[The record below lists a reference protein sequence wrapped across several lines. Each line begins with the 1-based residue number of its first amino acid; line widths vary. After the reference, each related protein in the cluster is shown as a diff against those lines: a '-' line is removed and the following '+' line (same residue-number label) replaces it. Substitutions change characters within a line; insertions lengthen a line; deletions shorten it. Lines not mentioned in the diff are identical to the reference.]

1 MVQFQ
6 NCYLFVTK
14 LSQSPVMIEMGVAL
28 TSRAVSGMMYLQR
41 KSMATRI
48 LIVDD
53 EPPIIDVLE
62 YNLKKANYE
71 VIVARDG
78 QEALEKARRQR
89 PDLVILDL
97 MLPKLDGLEVCRA
110 LRRDSDLPIIMLTA
124 RDEEVDRVVGLEL
137 GADDYVVKPFS
148 VRELLARVKT
158 VLRRIGPKSEAVS
171 EILQVGDLRL
181 DAARHE
187 IHLGQTEL
195 QLTSLEFDLLY
206 VLMAHADRVLT
217 REQLLDQ
224 VWGYDYYGDTRTVDT
239 AVKRLR
245 AKLRCLAPAQ
255 EFIVTVRGV
264 GYKLQEP

>member
-1 MVQFQ
+1 
-6 NCYLFVTK
+6 
-14 LSQSPVMIEMGVAL
+14 
-28 TSRAVSGMMYLQR
+28 
-41 KSMATRI
+41 MATRI

-53 EPPIIDVLE
+53 EPSIIDFLE

-110 LRRDSDLPIIMLTA
+110 LRRDGDLPIIMLTA
-124 RDEEVDRVVGLEL
+124 KDEEIDRVVGLEL

-148 VRELLARVKT
+148 VRELVARVKT
-158 VLRRIGPKSEAVS
+158 VLRRTSPKPEPVS
-171 EILQVGDLRL
+171 ELLQIGDLRL

-187 IHLGQTEL
+187 VHLGQIEL
-195 QLTSLEFDLLY
+195 ELTTLEFDLLH

-224 VWGYDYYGDTRTVDT
+224 VWSYDYYGDTRTVDT

-245 AKLRCLAPAQ
+245 AKLRRFAPDS

-264 GYKLQEP
+264 GYKLEEP

>member
-1 MVQFQ
+1 
-6 NCYLFVTK
+6 
-14 LSQSPVMIEMGVAL
+14 
-28 TSRAVSGMMYLQR
+28 
-41 KSMATRI
+41 MATRI

-53 EPPIIDVLE
+53 EPPIIDILE
-62 YNLKKANYE
+62 YNLKKANYK

-78 QEALEKARRQR
+78 QEALDKARHQR

-97 MLPKLDGLEVCRA
+97 MLPRLDGLEVCRA
-110 LRRDSDLPIIMLTA
+110 LRRDGDLPIIMLTA
-124 RDEEVDRVVGLEL
+124 KDEEIDRVVGLEL

-158 VLRRIGPKSEAVS
+158 VLRRSGPKSLGTASEAVS
-171 EILQVGDLRL
+171 EVLQVGDLRL
-181 DAARHE
+181 DTARYE
-187 IHLGQTEL
+187 VHLGQTEL
-195 QLTSLEFDLLY
+195 ELTSLEFDLLH

-245 AKLRCLAPAQ
+245 AKLRRLAPQ
-255 EFIVTVRGV
+255 SEFIVTVRGV

>member
-1 MVQFQ
+1 
-6 NCYLFVTK
+6 
-14 LSQSPVMIEMGVAL
+14 L
-28 TSRAVSGMMYLQR
+28 TGYTVSGMMYSQR

-53 EPPIIDVLE
+53 EPPIIDILE

-78 QEALEKARRQR
+78 QEALEKARCQR

-110 LRRDSDLPIIMLTA
+110 LRRDGDLPIIMLTA
-124 RDEEVDRVVGLEL
+124 KDEEIDRVVGLEL

-158 VLRRIGPKSEAVS
+158 VLRRSGPKPLETESEAVS
-171 EILQVGDLRL
+171 EVLQVGDLRL
-181 DAARHE
+181 DTARHE
-187 IHLGQTEL
+187 VHLDQTEL
-195 QLTSLEFDLLY
+195 ELTSLEFDLLH

-245 AKLRCLAPAQ
+245 VKLRRLAPDK

>member
-1 MVQFQ
+1 
-6 NCYLFVTK
+6 
-14 LSQSPVMIEMGVAL
+14 L
-28 TSRAVSGMMYLQR
+28 TGYTVSGMMYSQR
-41 KSMATRI
+41 KSMVTRI

-53 EPPIIDVLE
+53 EPPIIDILE

-110 LRRDSDLPIIMLTA
+110 LRREGDLPIIMLTA
-124 RDEEVDRVVGLEL
+124 KDEEIDRVVGLEL

-158 VLRRIGPKSEAVS
+158 VLRRSGPKPLEIESEAVS
-171 EILQVGDLRL
+171 EVLQVGDLRL

-187 IHLGQTEL
+187 VQLDQTEL
-195 QLTSLEFDLLY
+195 ELTSLEFDLLH

-245 AKLRCLAPAQ
+245 AKLRRLAPDG

>member
-1 MVQFQ
+1 
-6 NCYLFVTK
+6 
-14 LSQSPVMIEMGVAL
+14 L
-28 TSRAVSGMMYLQR
+28 TGYTVSGMMYSQR
-41 KSMATRI
+41 KSMVTRI

-53 EPPIIDVLE
+53 EPPIIDILE
-62 YNLKKANYE
+62 YNLKKANYK

-78 QEALEKARRQR
+78 QEALDKARHQR

-110 LRRDSDLPIIMLTA
+110 LRRDGDLPIIMLTA
-124 RDEEVDRVVGLEL
+124 KDEEIDRVVGLEL

-158 VLRRIGPKSEAVS
+158 VLRRSGPKPLEIESEAVS
-171 EILQVGDLRL
+171 EVFQVGDLRL
-181 DAARHE
+181 ATARHE
-187 IHLGQTEL
+187 VHLGQTEL
-195 QLTSLEFDLLY
+195 DLTSLEFDLLH

-245 AKLRCLAPAQ
+245 AKLRRLAPDG